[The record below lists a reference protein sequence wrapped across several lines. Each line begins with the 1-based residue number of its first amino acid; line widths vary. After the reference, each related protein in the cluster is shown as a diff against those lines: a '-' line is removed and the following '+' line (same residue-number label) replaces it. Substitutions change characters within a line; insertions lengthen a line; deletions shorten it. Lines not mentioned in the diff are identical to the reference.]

1 MDLVALV
8 HVVAATQP
16 GPAHA
21 AAFEGVCERSLDEL
35 TAPSHRCL
43 AHRGAKAIAVG
54 VDCLAGILVA
64 VPAQKF
70 LALRFGDACLPHSA
84 IQFFQ
89 DAAGVIAFVGNAFG
103 GTIFR
108 RRLSNEG
115 QILLRRL
122 SVPGNVPVSPFS
134 AVWISAATMAPV
146 SRSTACSGL

>member
-70 LALRFGDACLPHSA
+70 LALRFGDACLPHSSPTRA
-84 IQFFQ
+84 CFSPEKQHLL
-89 DAAGVIAFVGNAFG
+89 GNSV
-103 GTIFR
+103 T
-108 RRLSNEG
+108 LS
-115 QILLRRL
+115 I
-122 SVPGNVPVSPFS
+122 
-134 AVWISAATMAPV
+134 T
-146 SRSTACSGL
+146 